1 MADPGALPWG
11 HRPGPGLGALSE
23 VLTLVLSATC
33 GPRWLSSRE
42 SPLPSAPQGSSALR
56 GRRRAPAPA
65 ELTPDWW
72 RQTAAGERTPGAAG
86 GRGKR
91 PRACSL
97 PPCKL
102 PHTCVSLPR
111 RTPLL
116 RAPGA
121 HRVSSPRVL
130 PDARGPAVG
139 CPLSGCNQAL
149 LPGREHSSLVRRALE
164 RGHWLIDRAESH
176 GAGWGSERT
185 PLATPQPPCLTLL

>member
-72 RQTAAGERTPGAAG
+72 RQMAAGERTPGAAG

-91 PRACSL
+91 PVRAHCL
-97 PPCKL
+97 PASCLTPASPCHAARPSSGPQGL
-102 PHTCVSLPR
+102 TESALHGSSR
-111 RTPLL
+111 MRGAQL
-116 RAPGA
+116 RAVPCRAASRPCCPVENTAALSAGPWKGA
-121 HRVSSPRVL
+121 T
-130 PDARGPAVG
+130 G
-139 CPLSGCNQAL
+139 
-149 LPGREHSSLVRRALE
+149 
-164 RGHWLIDRAESH
+164 
-176 GAGWGSERT
+176 
-185 PLATPQPPCLTLL
+185 